1 MKLKLVI
8 TDQQG
13 ILLNEVWT
21 DEELVDVIDKINNH
35 ISVYPTEE
43 DLDDANKEEEE
54 EEEEDEDEDED
65 DED

>member
-21 DEELVDVIDKINNH
+21 DEELVDVIDKINQN

-43 DLDDANKEEEE
+43 DLDDANQEEEE

-65 DED
+65 DEE